1 MIHDG
6 REIREGLKSLLALDH
21 APKEILGARWI
32 IRETIDYIR
41 HLEAELR
48 RAGFAEYDKGDPS
61 ND

>member
-6 REIREGLKSLLALDH
+6 REIREGLKNLLVPTSTD
-21 APKEILGARWI
+21 RTTRTT
-32 IRETIDYIR
+32 IREALDYIR